1 LGYEVVNYNK
11 ANITPSDY
19 TDNSIIYSFVESLP
33 SYAADAQ
40 NIGTDLLLYG
50 LCQNNQSGDIVKT
63 ILGQFKNNQTLSNV
77 GVRISGIV

>member
-1 LGYEVVNYNK
+1 
-11 ANITPSDY
+11 
-19 TDNSIIYSFVESLP
+19 LP